1 MSRLGARKLVAIH
14 QPNFFPWLGYFN
26 KIARA
31 DIFIVLD
38 NVQFSKTGGTWSNR
52 VRILLE
58 GRPTWATLPVERSF
72 HGVRLVREMRV
83 ANGPWRVRLLRA
95 FRGAYRRAPYFHE
108 VFPLVEELIETPTDM
123 VAEFNLT
130 VVRALTTRLGLDP
143 GKLIVG
149 STLGVEGAGTDL
161 LVNAVQAVGGS
172 GYLCGGGAQGYQ
184 DDERFGRA
192 GIGLVQQVFRHPV
205 YPQLGAG
212 EFVPGLSII
221 DAMMNCGFVGTRE
234 LIVGANAGTEGRLGA
249 ASGRWCG

>member
-1 MSRLGARKLVAIH
+1 MSRLEARKLVAIH

-31 DIFIVLD
+31 DVFIVLD

-83 ANGPWRVRLLRA
+83 ADGPWRIRLLRT
-95 FRGAYRRAPYFHE
+95 FQGAYRRAPHFDE

-123 VAEFNLT
+123 VAEFNLAA
-130 VVRALTTRLGLDP
+130 VRALTGRLGLDP

-161 LVNAVQAVGGS
+161 LVNAVRAVGGS

-184 DDERFGRA
+184 DDERFAPA
-192 GIGLVQQVFRHPV
+192 GIELVQQEFQHPV
-205 YPQLGAG
+205 YAQLRAG

-221 DAMMNCGFVGTRE
+221 DALMNCGFPGTRD
-234 LIVGANAGTEGRLGA
+234 LIAWADLERERHSEGVAGKGCR
-249 ASGRWCG
+249 

>member
-1 MSRLGARKLVAIH
+1 MSRLEGSKLVAIH

-26 KIARA
+26 KIAKA
-31 DIFIVLD
+31 DIFIILD

-58 GRPTWATLPVERSF
+58 GRPIWATLPVERSF

-83 ANGPWRVRLLRA
+83 ADGPWRIRLLRTI
-95 FRGAYRRAPYFHE
+95 RGAYRRAPHFDE

-130 VVRALTTRLGLDP
+130 VVRALTDRLGLDP

-149 STLGVEGAGTDL
+149 STLGVEGTGTDL
-161 LVNAVQAVGGS
+161 LVNAVRAVGGS

-184 DDERFGRA
+184 DDEMFA
-192 GIGLVQQVFRHPV
+192 AEGIGLAQQEFRHPV
-205 YPQLGAG
+205 YPQFGVV

-221 DAMMNCGFVGTRE
+221 DPMMNCGFVGTRE
-234 LIVGANAGTEGRLGA
+234 LIVGPEAGIDGHSGTV
-249 ASGRWCG
+249 SGRRCC

>member
-1 MSRLGARKLVAIH
+1 MAIH

-52 VRILLE
+52 VRFLLE

-72 HGVRLVREMRV
+72 HGVRLVREMRI
-83 ANGPWRVRLLRA
+83 ANGPWRVRLLRT

-108 VFPLVEELIETPTDM
+108 VFPLVEELIGTRTDL
-123 VAEFNLT
+123 VAEFNLAA
-130 VVRALTTRLGLDP
+130 VRALTSRLGLDP

-149 STLGVEGAGTDL
+149 STLDIEGAGTDL
-161 LVNAVQAVGGS
+161 LVSAVRAVGGS

-184 DDERFGRA
+184 DDERFALA
-192 GIGLVQQVFRHPV
+192 GIELIQQMFQHPV
-205 YPQLGAG
+205 YPQRDAG

-221 DAMMNCGFVGTRE
+221 DALMNCGFVETRRLVVE
-234 LIVGANAGTEGRLGA
+234 AGAGTEKHSEIV
-249 ASGRWCG
+249 SGRQCR

>member
-1 MSRLGARKLVAIH
+1 MSRLEARKLVAIH

-31 DIFIVLD
+31 DVFIVLD

-58 GRPTWATLPVERSF
+58 GRPTWATLAVERSF

-83 ANGPWRVRLLRA
+83 ADGPWRVRLRRT
-95 FRGAYRRAPYFHE
+95 FRGAYRQAPYFDE
-108 VFPLVEELIETPTDM
+108 VFPFVEELIETPTDM
-123 VAEFNLT
+123 VAEFNLA
-130 VVRALTTRLGLDP
+130 VVRALTGRLGLDP

-149 STLGVEGAGTDL
+149 STLGVEGAGTDM
-161 LVNAVQAVGGS
+161 LVNAVRAVGGS
-172 GYLCGGGAQGYQ
+172 GYLCGGGAQSYQ
-184 DDERFGRA
+184 DDERFAPA
-192 GIGLVQQVFRHPV
+192 GIGLVQQKFQHPV

-221 DAMMNCGFVGTRE
+221 DALMNCGFPGTRD
-234 LIVGANAGTEGRLGA
+234 LIAGSDVEMDSEGA
-249 ASGRWCG
+249 AGKRWC